1 MFWYKPSKPITM
13 KIYHVLIF
21 SVLTVFTSCGGK
33 TTATLENTSPNGKAK
48 LSINA
53 KRAMPFDAWQVT
65 MKVKAYD
72 FKEGQ
77 LAFEAMADDISAET
91 VSFNWVDENNC
102 NITFKLRDNTE
113 RNFHLI
119 ASPTQ
124 VQMGEI

>member
-1 MFWYKPSKPITM
+1 M
-13 KIYHVLIF
+13 KIYHVLIICALI
-21 SVLTVFTSCGGK
+21 VLTSCGGK
-33 TTATLENTSPNGKAK
+33 TTAALDSTSPNGKAK
-48 LSINA
+48 LTIDA
-53 KRAMPFDAWQVT
+53 KRPTAFDAWQVT

-77 LAFEAMADDISAET
+77 LAFEAMADDINTET
-91 VSFNWVDENNC
+91 VTFNWVDDNNC